1 MYIYDILKM
10 IHVFTKKKKKKITD
24 KITVNWVKKEERQNK
39 KNVTKKNAT
48 RKTKVKML
56 LLLEKLSW
64 KLIVAF

>member
-10 IHVFTKKKKKKITD
+10 IHVFTKKKKKITD